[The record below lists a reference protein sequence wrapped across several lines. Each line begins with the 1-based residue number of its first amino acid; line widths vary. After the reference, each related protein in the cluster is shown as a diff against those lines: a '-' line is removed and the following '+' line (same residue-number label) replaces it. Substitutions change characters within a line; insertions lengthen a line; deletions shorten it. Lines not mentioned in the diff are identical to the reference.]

1 MKAKAPPPAAA
12 LNREIIDD
20 RDGRLSIHTQEIRL
34 TQAHLPYQPVGGKHL
49 PSTKHFAVFADRIV
63 LDGVLQNPGRDIE
76 LNAREIVVE
85 KPVTLDVGGA
95 FADKDFA
102 PGEFPVQKDARP
114 GAAGTDGAD
123 GTAGGNSGSITINAR
138 LLSNRIAG
146 ARPLSVT
153 ELAALGARVFSEHPP
168 KIDNASN
175 LGKFEIGK
183 IRYRGSSMDIPVI
196 LEDAR
201 IEGFARLSVE
211 STHFDGSAGRIAMRL
226 DLPALTVT
234 AQDVNKRISSDA
246 FGCKID
252 AVAKLSAGGKIGAV
266 ETELTLISGKP
277 ISMPTVMNGAV
288 SLSDAAL
295 DTVRKKIAARLGDAA
310 VEPLMKRLGEAL
322 GKAALMLLAGGS
334 RGGRGQDGHAGVQ
347 GEKGEDGAK
356 TSKHGVDTGGG
367 GYGFPEE
374 AKGKN
379 GHQGG
384 QAGSPGSSANGGNGG
399 RVELNVIDSVTADI
413 VYDISRGEGGV
424 EARSGARGPG
434 GVGGRGSVCKMFHQK
449 TGQPAEDRKAP
460 DGGTGPEGP
469 AAKRG
474 GKRGEAG
481 NAGARLQFNGKL
493 FAGGQVSP
501 LSFAALAQTLS
512 LSQLL
517 IAQNAAD
524 MDFLNA
530 KSDADLAA
538 VAGAY
543 SWLIDINQPFTGA
556 AAGTGD
562 ARVSAEEKKV
572 RGGIHNSAMVSLMR
586 LQQGLDF
593 YGYSYNWTPVLNLKY
608 LSDRTADIIKI
619 GEVVETQYG
628 KYLAEAATNKERM
641 DAFKTAKE
649 KIDTKVKDFDAEI
662 KKLAE
667 QIENFRT
674 EIAECSKDVVI
685 QRTVLLEG
693 QLKFKDQ
700 LIKHLREESELG
712 LTDFLDILGTVVG
725 SVGGVVGG
733 AGGIKTAIDK
743 VKKAEEFKK
752 QVKGVVEVFKKAKAT
767 IDSIKKAYSAVKD
780 LIDVENPNAAKIMV
794 DGTELDEMLKKY
806 LGKFDAAGELRKAL
820 DYYLKL
826 CQARNMAAYNYTT
839 QVAQLLTA
847 QAQRDQLYSGIQHI
861 NAEMAAHKN
870 NVLPI
875 YTAYLRDAYEDVQRD
890 LLRNIYLE
898 NRAYQY
904 WSLQERQLETE
915 NLNVATLADTHRRL
929 MKAIDSFR
937 EENEEFDDFS
947 QEVTI
952 SADRY
957 VDEFAALPTT
967 RSLAFTL
974 DIRSEEGFE
983 NMSYITARSF
993 KLVFPDIVIPEKLDE
1008 KEKRVLSLNLI
1019 HSGQAVL
1026 NSNTKLDKPGALHV
1040 FSHRPRVRLYKI
1052 DYKKKS
1058 NTAGGTLGDNT
1069 QGYIGLSPF
1078 TMWRIDFDLDGNK
1091 WLDLKSIKSVEL
1103 TFEGRMLGP
1112 GRKPPGTPL

>member
-20 RDGRLSIHTQEIRL
+20 RDGRLSIHTHEIRL
-34 TQAHLPYQPVGGKHL
+34 TQAHLPYQPVKDKRL

-63 LDGVLQNPGRDIE
+63 LDGVLQNPGRNIE
-76 LNAREIVVE
+76 LNAREIVIE
-85 KPVTLDVGGA
+85 KPATLDVGGA
-95 FADKDFA
+95 YADKDFA
-102 PGEFPVQKDARP
+102 LGEFPVQKDARP

-123 GTAGGNSGSITINAR
+123 GTSGGNSGSIVINAR
-138 LLSNRIAG
+138 LLSNGIAG
-146 ARPLSVT
+146 TRPLSVT
-153 ELAALGARVFSEHPP
+153 EVAALGARVFSEHPS

-175 LGKFEIGK
+175 LGRFEIGK
-183 IRYRGSSMDIPVI
+183 IKYFGDYEVALSLD
-196 LEDAR
+196 DAR
-201 IEGFARLSVE
+201 VEGFVRLSVV
-211 STHFDGSAGRIAMRL
+211 SARFDGSAGRIAMRL
-226 DLPALTVT
+226 DLPALTIT
-234 AQDVNKRISSDA
+234 GQESGKRVASEPFA
-246 FGCKID
+246 CKID
-252 AVAKLSAGGKIGAV
+252 ASAKMGIDGKIGAI
-266 ETELTLISGKP
+266 ETELLLITGKP
-277 ISMPTVMNGAV
+277 ISVPIRSGPGK
-288 SLSDAAL
+288 LSDAAL
-295 DTVRKKIAARLGDAA
+295 DAVRKKIAAHLRDVAIEPLLKGIGDAA
-310 VEPLMKRLGEAL
+310 GKTAL
-322 GKAALMLLAGGS
+322 TLLAGGG

-356 TSKHGVDTGGG
+356 TSKHGVDTGS

-384 QAGSPGSSANGGNGG
+384 QAGSPGTSANGGSGG
-399 RVELNVIDSVTADI
+399 RVELNVIDPVAADI
-413 VYDISRGEGGV
+413 VYDVSGGDGGV
-424 EARSGARGPG
+424 EAGTGARGPG
-434 GVGGRGSVCKMFHQK
+434 GFGGQGSVCKMFDQK
-449 TGQPAEDRKAP
+449 TGRPVEDQKAP
-460 DGGTGPEGP
+460 DGQRGPEGP

-474 GKRGEAG
+474 GKKGEAG
-481 NAGARLQFNGKL
+481 SAGARLQFNGKP

-501 LSFAALAQTLS
+501 LSFAALAQSLS

-530 KSDADLAA
+530 KNEADLAA
-538 VAGAY
+538 VAGSY

-556 AAGTGD
+556 AAGIDG
-562 ARVSAEEKKV
+562 ARVPAKEQKV
-572 RGGIHNSAMVSLMR
+572 RVGIHNSAMVSLMR

-593 YGYSYNWTPVLNLKY
+593 YGYSYNWTPVLSLKY
-608 LSDRTADIIKI
+608 LAKRTGDIITI
-619 GEVVETQYG
+619 GEVVQEQYE
-628 KYLAEAATNKERM
+628 KYLEKGETDANRM
-641 DAFKTAKE
+641 KAFTTAKE

-674 EIAECSKDVVI
+674 EIADCSEDIVL
-685 QRTVLLEG
+685 QRKVLLEG
-693 QLKFKDQ
+693 QLKFKDE
-700 LIKHLREESELG
+700 LIKHLRAESELG
-712 LTDFLDILGTVVG
+712 LADFLDILGTVVG
-725 SVGGVVGG
+725 SIGGVVGG
-733 AGGIKTAIDK
+733 AGGIKTAIEA

-794 DGTELDEMLKKY
+794 DGTELDDMLKKY

-839 QVAQLLTA
+839 QVAQLLTV
-847 QAQRDQLYSGIQHI
+847 QTQRDQLYSGIQHI
-861 NAEMAAHKN
+861 NAEMATHKN

-937 EENEEFDDFS
+937 EENEEFDDFR
-947 QEVTI
+947 QNVKI
-952 SADRY
+952 SASRY
-957 VDEFAALPTT
+957 PNEFAALPGTK
-967 RSLAFTL
+967 SLAFTL
-974 DIRSEEGFE
+974 DIRNKDFA
-983 NMSYITARSF
+983 NMSYIIARSF
-993 KLVFPDIVIPEKLDE
+993 KLVFPDIVIDPKELEKLDE
-1008 KEKRVLSLNLI
+1008 DEKRVLSINLI
-1019 HSGQAVL
+1019 HSGQALL
-1026 NSNTKLDKPGALHV
+1026 NSNTKLDKPGALHL
-1040 FSHRPRVRLYKI
+1040 FSHQPRVRLNKI
-1052 DYKKKS
+1052 DYKTKT
-1058 NTAGGTLGDNT
+1058 NTAGGSLGDNV

-1078 TMWRIDFDLDGNK
+1078 TMWRIDFDLDGNE

>member
-1 MKAKAPPPAAA
+1 MKAKAPSRAAA

-34 TQAHLPYQPVGGKHL
+34 TQAHLPYQPVEGRRL

-63 LDGVLQNPGRDIE
+63 LDCVLQNPGRNIE
-76 LNAREIVVE
+76 LNAREIVIE
-85 KPVTLDVGGA
+85 KPATLDVGGA
-95 FADKDFA
+95 YADKDFA
-102 PGEFPVQKDARP
+102 PGESPVQKDARP

-123 GTAGGNSGSITINAR
+123 GTAGGNAGDILINAR
-138 LLSNRIAG
+138 LLSNKIAG

-153 ELAALGARVFSEHPP
+153 ELAALGARVLAERPP
-168 KIDNASN
+168 KVDNASN
-175 LGKFEIGK
+175 LGRFEIGK
-183 IRYRGSSMDIPVI
+183 IKYFGDNEIPVL

-201 IEGFARLSVE
+201 IEGFAKLSAVLAR
-211 STHFDGSAGRIAMRL
+211 FDGSAGRIALRFV
-226 DLPALTVT
+226 LPAMTLT
-234 AQDVNKRISSDA
+234 AQENNRRQSSEP
-246 FGCKID
+246 FSCTID
-252 AVAKLSAGGKIGAV
+252 ATAKLGEGGKIGAV
-266 ETELTLISGKP
+266 EAALTLTSDKP
-277 ISMPTVMNGAV
+277 IAVKNRMGAGI
-288 SLSDAAL
+288 LSDAAL
-295 DTVRKKIAARLGDAA
+295 DVVRKKIAAHLRDAA
-310 VEPLMKRLGEAL
+310 IEPLMKGLGDAVGKSAL
-322 GKAALMLLAGGS
+322 ALLAGGG

-356 TSKHGVDTGGG
+356 TSKHGVDTGS

-374 AKGKN
+374 AHGKN

-384 QAGSPGSSANGGNGG
+384 QAGSPGTSANGGNGG
-399 RVELNVIDSVTADI
+399 RVELNVIDPVAADI
-413 VYDISRGEGGV
+413 VYDIGAGDGGV
-424 EARSGARGPG
+424 EAGPGARGPG
-434 GVGGRGSVCKMFHQK
+434 GPGGQGSVCKMFDQK
-449 TGQPAEDRKAP
+449 TGRPVEDQKAP
-460 DGGTGPEGP
+460 DGKAGPEGP
-469 AAKRG
+469 LAKRG

-481 NAGARLQFNGKL
+481 KAGVRLRFNGKL
-493 FAGGQVSP
+493 FEAGQVPP
-501 LSFAALAQTLS
+501 LSFAALAQSLS

-530 KSDADLAA
+530 KNEADLAA

-543 SWLIDINQPFTGA
+543 SWLIDINQPFTGSS
-556 AAGTGD
+556 TGID
-562 ARVSAEEKKV
+562 TARVSAQEQKV

-593 YGYSYNWTPVLNLKY
+593 YGHSYNWTPVLNLKY
-608 LSDRTADIIKI
+608 LSKRTDDIIKI
-619 GEVVETQYG
+619 GEVVEAQYG
-628 KYLAEAATNKERM
+628 KYLAEAATNTERI
-641 DAFKTAKE
+641 DAFKAAKQ

-662 KKLAE
+662 KKIAE

-674 EIAECSKDVVI
+674 EVADCSKDIVL
-685 QRTVLLEG
+685 QRKVLLEG
-693 QLKFKDQ
+693 QLKFKDE

-725 SVGGVVGG
+725 CVGGVVGG

-743 VKKAEEFKK
+743 VKKAEEFKN
-752 QVKGVVEVFKKAKAT
+752 QVKGVVEIFKKAKAT

-780 LIDVENPNAAKIMV
+780 LIDVENPNAAKIAV

-904 WSLQERQLETE
+904 WSLKERQLETE

-937 EENEEFDDFS
+937 EENEEFDDFR
-947 QEVTI
+947 QKLKI

-957 VDEFAALPTT
+957 PDEFAALPATK
-967 RSLAFTL
+967 SLAFTL

-983 NMSYITARSF
+983 NMSYIIARSF
-993 KLVFPDIVIPEKLDE
+993 KLVFPDIVIPEKEKLDE

-1019 HSGQAVL
+1019 HSGQAML
-1026 NSNTKLDKPGALHV
+1026 NSSTKLDKPGALHV
-1040 FSHRPRVRLYKI
+1040 FSHQPRVRLNKI
-1052 DYKKKS
+1052 DYKNKD
-1058 NTAGGTLGDNT
+1058 NTAGGSLGDNI

-1078 TMWRIDFDLDGNK
+1078 TMWRIDFNLDGNK

-1112 GRKPPGTPL
+1112 GRTPPGNLL